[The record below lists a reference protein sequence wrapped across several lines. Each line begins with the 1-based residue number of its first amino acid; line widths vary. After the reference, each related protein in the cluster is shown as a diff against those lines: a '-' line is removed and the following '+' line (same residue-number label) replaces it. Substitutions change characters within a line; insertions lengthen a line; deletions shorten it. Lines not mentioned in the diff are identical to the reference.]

1 MIKWL
6 LQHECIS
13 LAAAAAAAKLAI
25 APPAV
30 LFVYFWVFLGRLVT
44 VVSCHCQP
52 RGGWRVRILSHA
64 RRCLRIEVG
73 WQFLA
78 MRVWRGR
85 DLYQSEK
92 GPPCYNAV
100 NLCRFPPPL
109 RFQRWYIDSF
119 CFAIFFGLPLFFLFF
134 LRTYLLSRMWAT
146 LMRAKYD
153 TLWDTFVYFLVK
165 SEFHLETY
173 VSGIEKCHLHIS
185 PLWYDTSGVL

>member
-52 RGGWRVRILSHA
+52 RGGWRVRILSHD

-78 MRVWRGR
+78 MRVWKGR
-85 DLYQSEK
+85 DLYQFEN
-92 GPPCYNAV
+92 GPLVTMQYICADFV
-100 NLCRFPPPL
+100 PL
-109 RFQRWYIDSF
+109 AISQMIYWLFLF
-119 CFAIFFGLPLFFLFF
+119 CHFFWPASIYLFF
-134 LRTYLLSRMWAT
+134 TYLL
-146 LMRAKYD
+146 LV
-153 TLWDTFVYFLVK
+153 VYYQ
-165 SEFHLETY
+165 ECGPH
-173 VSGIEKCHLHIS
+173 
-185 PLWYDTSGVL
+185 